1 MSTFNRNTLAAA
13 LAVSLASLV
22 SAPAMA
28 GGTVTGATQAPFAHE
43 VTNTGSGAATDP
55 LATAQG
61 FGFDIKAPDILIG
74 RTSTSG
80 DVTVFVTFSGADVA
94 TTPVVTGGDPDGV
107 GVLPAY
113 AIGSTSFGGNVL
125 QFTVSPPASPGF
137 VAGQL
142 FSIAALA
149 FKNAL
154 SLQAGGAGINATVR
168 IVDTNTN
175 IELLQIGR
183 AHV

>member
-1 MSTFNRNTLAAA
+1 MRISDWSSDVCSSDL
-13 LAVSLASLV
+13 VSLASLV

-94 TTPVVTGGDPDGV
+94 
-107 GVLPAY
+107 
-113 AIGSTSFGGNVL
+113 
-125 QFTVSPPASPGF
+125 
-137 VAGQL
+137 
-142 FSIAALA
+142 
-149 FKNAL
+149 K
-154 SLQAGGAGINATVR
+154 
-168 IVDTNTN
+168 
-175 IELLQIGR
+175 IGR
-183 AHV
+183 ASCRERVCQYV